1 MPITDR
7 NVDQGADF
15 AQHQIV
21 LGARD
26 IPISQ
31 SDVLMDSFLPGF
43 PFEIVAVQHFAD
55 AITAAA
61 TYMVKVVA
69 VDALAAETAPTAVTR
84 GDATL
89 HATVA
94 NRRGGATDPINL
106 HMTSDGTGV
115 MTDLKV
121 RVVFQRQPQRF
132 TQND

>member
-7 NVDQGADF
+7 NVDQGAAF
-15 AQHQIV
+15 AQHEVV

-31 SDVLMDSFLPGF
+31 ADVLIDAFVPGF
-43 PFEIVAVQHFAD
+43 PFEITSVQHFAD
-55 AITAAA
+55 AIVAAA
-61 TYMVKVVA
+61 TYMVKVAA

-89 HATVA
+89 HATLA

-106 HMTSDGTGV
+106 HMTSDGSGL

-121 RVVFQRQPQRF
+121 RVVFQRQKQLQ